1 MTENGP
7 VQNWR
12 FTVVHGWEA
21 RMDELA
27 EQLARQLQVNPEPC
41 DTDEIHPSRSW
52 LSSPTIPASFN
63 WLDGPEFQKE
73 PGVLD
78 LKILDL
84 SQPRTSTAY
93 ISIPHA
99 ISSITKWRWC
109 FCSVHGF
116 RIRWY
121 QVCNFGLPTYQR
133 CAPGI
138 EQPKK
143 CAAGG
148 PGSPKLLPERTSLRS
163 HRGSGKAKQL
173 AGDLAMKSFRFC
185 EWGICGWVSWDVMR
199 GYMGRYWG
207 SPAKMSINTR
217 KKSSWFFSEGL

>member
-1 MTENGP
+1 
-7 VQNWR
+7 
-12 FTVVHGWEA
+12 
-21 RMDELA
+21 MDELA

-99 ISSITKWRWC
+99 ISSITK
-109 FCSVHGF
+109 
-116 RIRWY
+116 
-121 QVCNFGLPTYQR
+121 
-133 CAPGI
+133 
-138 EQPKK
+138 
-143 CAAGG
+143 
-148 PGSPKLLPERTSLRS
+148 
-163 HRGSGKAKQL
+163 
-173 AGDLAMKSFRFC
+173 
-185 EWGICGWVSWDVMR
+185 
-199 GYMGRYWG
+199 
-207 SPAKMSINTR
+207 
-217 KKSSWFFSEGL
+217 